1 MSHHAGLQI
10 PEPAGLTSPLLAPTG
25 GLWAGGPRK
34 TCREIQAYWGE
45 GRIDRPVDR
54 QRALE
59 ILEAGLAVLIPLA
72 LASR

>member
-1 MSHHAGLQI
+1 MAYVPVVDYAAAVGAFRHA
-10 PEPAGLTSPLLAPTG
+10 PE
-25 GLWAGGPRK
+25 PRK

-45 GRIDRPVDR
+45 GRIDRPEDR

-59 ILEAGLAVLIPLA
+59 ILEAGLAVLFPLA